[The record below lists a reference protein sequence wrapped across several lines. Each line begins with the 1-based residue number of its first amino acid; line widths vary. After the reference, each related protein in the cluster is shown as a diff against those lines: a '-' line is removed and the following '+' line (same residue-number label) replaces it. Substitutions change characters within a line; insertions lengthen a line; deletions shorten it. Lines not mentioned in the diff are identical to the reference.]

1 MSPYQ
6 PNTQE
11 KPMKTITL
19 EAETLENLLELAQY
33 GLTKQKEE
41 LAEICSV
48 APEDVNERND
58 RVSFVAHMNRG
69 WRALDRAEKK
79 VLFS

>member
-1 MSPYQ
+1 
-6 PNTQE
+6 
-11 KPMKTITL
+11 MKIVTL
-19 EAETLENLLELAQY
+19 EVETLESLLELARY

-41 LAEICSV
+41 LAEMCSV